1 MEVQHFSTVND
12 GRFFTDIEVGVP
24 GRHEILQAELRY
36 IKHENIMDI
45 HHTFVPE
52 QLRGRGLAEKLT
64 KTAFEYAKKHGMK
77 IKPTCP
83 YIEDTFLKK
92 FPELK
97 AMTVPVK

>member
-1 MEVQHFSTVND
+1 MEVQHFSTLND
-12 GRFFTDIEVGVP
+12 GRFFADIDIGVSGKP
-24 GRHEILQAELRY
+24 EILQAELRY
-36 IKHENIMDI
+36 IKQGSIMNI

-64 KTAFEYAKKHGMK
+64 RTAFDYAKKHNMK